1 MKWMP
6 FMFINNRANGFYV
19 NAITFSQICK
29 RLEPH
34 SPISPCK
41 RLPSGSQS
49 KCKLQSNGKTKS
61 FLDDTEHI
69 KLGTKQRYLKTT
81 LLFWKDVL
89 ISHCFSILN
98 IYKN

>member
-1 MKWMP
+1 MP

-41 RLPSGSQS
+41 RLDS
-49 KCKLQSNGKTKS
+49 LQAANLNANYNQTAKPRVS
-61 FLDDTEHI
+61 
-69 KLGTKQRYLKTT
+69 
-81 LLFWKDVL
+81 WV
-89 ISHCFSILN
+89 ILN
-98 IYKN
+98 T